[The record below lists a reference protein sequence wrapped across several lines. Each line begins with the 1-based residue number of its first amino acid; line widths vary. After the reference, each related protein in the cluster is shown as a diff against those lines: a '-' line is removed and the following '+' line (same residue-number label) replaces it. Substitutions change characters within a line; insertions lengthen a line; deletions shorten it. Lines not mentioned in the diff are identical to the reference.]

1 MHKRG
6 KGRIKRDL
14 NLRPPSLEACAQP
27 LSWNCDAVS
36 VITCVFAGI
45 ALAAEYVV
53 ILEAIDVVIVVV
65 VLEAIDVVLVVVVL
79 EEIDFVAAVH
89 VVMVIVVLEAI
100 DVVVVI
106 VLAAVDVVVVVPV
119 DQIHLCYFDH

>member
-27 LSWNCDAVS
+27 LSWNCDPVS
-36 VITCVFAGI
+36 VITCVFADI

-53 ILEAIDVVIVVV
+53 IVVV
-65 VLEAIDVVLVVVVL
+65 VNYSCI
-79 EEIDFVAAVH
+79 
-89 VVMVIVVLEAI
+89 
-100 DVVVVI
+100 
-106 VLAAVDVVVVVPV
+106 
-119 DQIHLCYFDH
+119 